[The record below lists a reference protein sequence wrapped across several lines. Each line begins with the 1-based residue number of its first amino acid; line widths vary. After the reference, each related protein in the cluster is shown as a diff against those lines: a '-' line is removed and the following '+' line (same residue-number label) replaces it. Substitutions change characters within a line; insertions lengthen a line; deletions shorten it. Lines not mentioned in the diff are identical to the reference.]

1 MGLREGS
8 GSPAP
13 ARRPVSLWFVEGPL
27 AERTGAVDDACG
39 IRETP
44 EPRRL
49 RVPPE
54 PARGIM
60 KSDTSEWLET
70 RASLLAR
77 IRNPE
82 DQAGWREF
90 DRVYRRLLCG
100 VARRW
105 GLNETEAE
113 DVAQDTMVSVLK
125 SMPGFEYRPETCS
138 FKSWLRRLTE
148 SRIVDFLRRRQS
160 AEGGRRGVEGGLGNG
175 KAVEEMADPHE
186 PDLEA
191 VWEAEWREAVV
202 ELALVKLKCRVRP
215 QPYQIFYLL
224 AVKEQSARE
233 VARRL
238 GVSLARVYVTRFR
251 VAPIFSRCLAEAQRQ
266 IEIGEGMAGSRLKGR
281 SSEG

>member
-1 MGLREGS
+1 
-8 GSPAP
+8 
-13 ARRPVSLWFVEGPL
+13 
-27 AERTGAVDDACG
+27 
-39 IRETP
+39 
-44 EPRRL
+44 
-49 RVPPE
+49 
-54 PARGIM
+54 M

-82 DQAGWREF
+82 DHAGWREF
-90 DRVYRRLLCG
+90 DRIYRRLLWG

-160 AEGGRRGVEGGLGNG
+160 AEGGRRGVGGRSANER
-175 KAVEEMADPHE
+175 AVAEMADPHGL
-186 PDLEA
+186 DLEA
-191 VWEAEWREAVV
+191 VWEAEWRQAVV
-202 ELALVKLKCRVRP
+202 ELALVKLRCRVRP

-224 AVKEQSARE
+224 AVKEQSPRE

-238 GVSLARVYVTRFR
+238 AVSRARVYLTRFR
-251 VAPIFSRCLAEAQRQ
+251 VAPIFARCLTEAQRQ
-266 IEIGEGMAGSRLKGR
+266 IEIGEGMAGGSLTGR
-281 SSEG
+281 SPEG